1 VGLSSTE
8 PLSSTPQHRASIEQG
23 FTEVWDDY
31 SQRAESN
38 KRRYKF
44 HRLLS
49 RPVLHI
55 SWVMLLLALGVVF
68 APETRVTEAVPYL
81 VPVFSGVA
89 FLFALWQM
97 ACGYRESWITY
108 RTATEHLRQAFFR
121 YRTGLHPFAGPDA
134 PRELERE
141 LARVNKFVHET
152 NESPPGPVVTLW
164 RLWHMKSPVERHT
177 ESTGKGGSHPRAPGT
192 GLDYSDGESFLSFF
206 IRDQQ
211 LWHYR
216 KAKTYLWRFIA
227 LQALILAASGLG
239 MWLSWK
245 IGPEIWI
252 MGVLGAA
259 NILMIYIGDFFD
271 LSALFQR
278 YYYVVSELRRLG
290 HEYRVGEGPFA
301 GLSDDE
307 QRTRLAAE
315 VDHVLA
321 REFDYWHARAGKS
334 PKERPAS
341 AADLAAPNLATPSV
355 S

>member
-1 VGLSSTE
+1 MNLSTSQ
-8 PLSSTPQHRASIEQG
+8 PGPASLERK
-23 FTEVWDDY
+23 FAEVWDDY
-31 SQRAESN
+31 SQRAEVN
-38 KRRYKF
+38 KRRYKL

-68 APETRVTEAVPYL
+68 APRTQLTEAVPYL
-81 VPVFSGVA
+81 VPGFSLVA
-89 FLFALWQM
+89 FVFAFWQM
-97 ACGYRESWITY
+97 ITGYRESWITY
-108 RTATEHLRQAFFR
+108 RTATEHLRQAYFR
-121 YRTGLHPFAGPDA
+121 YRMGLQPFAGPAA

-152 NESPPGPVVTLW
+152 NESPPGPLVTLW
-164 RLWHMKSPVERHT
+164 RLWHMKSPVQRNAPGVER
-177 ESTGKGGSHPRAPGT
+177 SGPGGSPPRVGGT
-192 GLDYSDGESFLSFF
+192 AMSSADPETFLSSY
-206 IRDQQ
+206 IGDQQ
-211 LWHYR
+211 LWHYE

-227 LQALILAASGLG
+227 LQALILLASAVGV
-239 MWLSWK
+239 WLSWQF
-245 IGPEIWI
+245 GPEIWI
-252 MGVLGAA
+252 MGLLGTA

-278 YYYVVSELRRLG
+278 YYYVVAELRRLG
-290 HEYRVGEGPFA
+290 HEYRVAEGPFA

-307 QRTRLAAE
+307 RRTRLAAE

-341 AADLAAPNLATPSV
+341 AADLAGPSA